1 MLPTPD
7 LGPMEERLLYL
18 KRNISRSLPNTRL
31 ESKTD
36 SLAYNRVSGH
46 LVSQRTD
53 YALIIHSI
61 NRDLEMLKCS
71 N

>member
-1 MLPTPD
+1 MLPAPD
-7 LGPMEERLLYL
+7 LAPMEERLLYL

-46 LVSQRTD
+46 LVSQRKFRT
-53 YALIIHSI
+53 
-61 NRDLEMLKCS
+61 S
-71 N
+71 NSCMKRHRH

>member
-1 MLPTPD
+1 MLPAPD
-7 LGPMEERLLYL
+7 LAPMEERLLYL

-46 LVSQRTD
+46 LVSQRKFRTTP
-53 YALIIHSI
+53 
-61 NRDLEMLKCS
+61 
-71 N
+71 

>member
-1 MLPTPD
+1 MLPAPD

-46 LVSQRTD
+46 LVSFF
-53 YALIIHSI
+53 
-61 NRDLEMLKCS
+61 
-71 N
+71 

>member
-1 MLPTPD
+1 MLPAPD

-46 LVSQRTD
+46 LVSFFFKHKPASR
-53 YALIIHSI
+53 
-61 NRDLEMLKCS
+61 LKCFKKYF
-71 N
+71 